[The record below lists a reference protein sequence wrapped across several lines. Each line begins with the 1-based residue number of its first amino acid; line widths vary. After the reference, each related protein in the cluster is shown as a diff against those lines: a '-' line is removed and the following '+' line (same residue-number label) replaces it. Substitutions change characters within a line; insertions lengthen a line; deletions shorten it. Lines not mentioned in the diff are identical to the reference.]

1 MKKLF
6 LSLCLLLSIGASVAA
21 DPGAAPGAP
30 ATAVPTAPDALVR
43 DVSSDVLAIVR
54 DDQAIRAGD
63 TGRVVDLVEEKV
75 LPHFNFRRM
84 TMLAVGKDWRQATP
98 EQQNELVDA
107 FRTLLVRTYS
117 NALTQYRNQVIEY
130 KPARFGAADT
140 TVRVQTEVR
149 QAGAQPINIDYVLEK
164 TDRGWKV
171 FDVVVA
177 GVSLVTNYRGTFAQ
191 EIRAGGIDGL
201 IRSLHAK
208 TQELSGSPERS

>member
-6 LSLCLLLSIGASVAA
+6 LSLCLLLSIGASAA
-21 DPGAAPGAP
+21 AEPAAAPAAGAM
-30 ATAVPTAPDALVR
+30 AALMAPDVLVR

-54 DDQAIRAGD
+54 DDHAIRAGD

-98 EQQNELVDA
+98 EQQNELVNA

-208 TQELSGSPERS
+208 TQDLSGSPARS